1 MYILI
6 RTYTKKLLKKYASV
20 ISIDEINKFLNW
32 MNDVELADII
42 CLAAALKG
50 IKVNAGQALSL
61 SVVLGI
67 EIV

>member
-1 MYILI
+1 M
-6 RTYTKKLLKKYASV
+6 KLQNTDFS
-20 ISIDEINKFLNW
+20 SSNIDNIIT
-32 MNDVELADII
+32 DIGS
-42 CLAAALKG
+42 LKG

>member
-1 MYILI
+1 MECDTQKMTLSNVDFNKAELI
-6 RTYTKKLLKKYASV
+6 KMKLQNTDFS
-20 ISIDEINKFLNW
+20 SSNIDNIIT
-32 MNDVELADII
+32 DIVS
-42 CLAAALKG
+42 LKG